1 MKDHVAE
8 EGAACGSWCFASRG
22 ERWQRPR
29 KRCCWGVK
37 MGVSVTLPWCRKT
50 VRLLGRVGAVGDG
63 VATSM
68 AAVVKPVTPPPRVK
82 RVAGASTRDSA
93 PLHAAGVPSIWRPW
107 EGTTGEWAVRSST
120 AATAGG
126 KVGPPR
132 ACVLDVGVALERE
145 GEAR

>member
-1 MKDHVAE
+1 MTQKA
-8 EGAACGSWCFASRG
+8 
-22 ERWQRPR
+22 
-29 KRCCWGVK
+29 
-37 MGVSVTLPWCRKT
+37 L
-50 VRLLGRVGAVGDG
+50 LLGGKDGCVGR
-63 VATSM
+63 
-68 AAVVKPVTPPPRVK
+68 AAVVQKDRTAAREGRGSGRWSGHVDGGGGETGHARPRVK